1 MINQL
6 NDKIEKI
13 LIGAGI
19 SYSLSNLQQCKPV
32 SAYYDEMCKTQKFQ
46 YAGLSKRSPSHAQ
59 QQRDSKK
66 AKNRGRR

>member
-19 SYSLSNLQQCKPV
+19 SYSLSNPHQQRL
-32 SAYYDEMCKTQKFQ
+32 SAYYDEMCKTKKFQ
-46 YAGLSKRSPSHAQ
+46 YAGLSKNSPSHAQ
-59 QQRDSKK
+59 QKRDSKK
-66 AKNRGRR
+66 AKNKRRG

>member
-6 NDKIEKI
+6 NDKIEKV

-19 SYSLSNLQQCKPV
+19 SYSLYRHSQPV

-66 AKNRGRR
+66 AKNKGRR